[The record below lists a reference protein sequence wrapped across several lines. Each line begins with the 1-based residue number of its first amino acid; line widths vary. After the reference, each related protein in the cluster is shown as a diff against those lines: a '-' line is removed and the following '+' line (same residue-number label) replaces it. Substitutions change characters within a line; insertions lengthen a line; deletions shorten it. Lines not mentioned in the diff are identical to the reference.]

1 MVLLAVSQRW
11 PVLLYGPAGAGK
23 TALISKLA
31 RDYGSRVLSIHMEEQ
46 IDGKTLIGSY
56 VCTEQPGE
64 FRWQPGSLT
73 QAVLKGF
80 WVVFEDID
88 KAPADMQSILLP
100 LLEGATSFF
109 TGNGEGIRVAEGFRL
124 FSTVSSS
131 KLDISRATEETFER
145 VNQLAGFHYGTLS
158 SLGRFSLRDLLKWCK
173 RIAGLGFCF
182 TGDSLSSYV
191 RHSIYQEAVDIFAAF
206 STSAENRTSIM
217 KELAKM
223 WSVPISAAET
233 LYPVDKPLIQ
243 FRHQKKPF
251 VEVRSSLHVLERT
264 ACSVKYNEP
273 VLLVG
278 ETGTGKTTV
287 VQNLSMRLAQK
298 LTVLNMS
305 QQSDVADL
313 LGGYKPMDA
322 QFVCI
327 PLYMEFENL
336 FTSTFPIKD
345 NEEFLAHLKKYV
357 SDKNWKG
364 LLSGFRRGVKRSEK
378 LQHSG
383 LGTKRKRPLSEELQ
397 KAWGLFRLKLET
409 ASLQIGASAG
419 MIFSFV
425 EGAFVNALKT
435 GEWILLDEVNLAPPE
450 TLQRVIGVLE
460 EESGS
465 LCLAERGDVEYIHR
479 HPNFRIFAC
488 MNPATDAGKRDLP
501 FSIRSRFTEYFV
513 DDVMN
518 DEDLILFVN
527 QFMDDS
533 RSNQELVSNIVRFY
547 KLAKK
552 ESEDKLQDG
561 ANQKPQYSL
570 RIKTGATNDFLDS
583 YVLTP
588 SVRDHLCNLARAVF
602 IGRYPVLL
610 QGPTSSGKTSLVQFL
625 AATTGRE
632 FVRINNHEH
641 TDLQEYL
648 GSYIT
653 DSSGRLVFNEGILVK
668 AVRNG
673 HWIVLD
679 ELNLAPSDVLE
690 ALNRL
695 LDDNRELFVPE
706 LRETVPAHPDF
717 MLFATQNPPTL
728 YGGRKMLSRAFRNRF
743 VEIHVDEI
751 PQDELSEILEKRC
764 KVPESYAKKMVAVM
778 KELQLHRQSSKVF
791 AGKHGFITPRDLF
804 RWADRFRTF
813 GKSYEDLAR
822 DGYYLL
828 AERLRND
835 GEKRVVQD
843 VLEKQLRVNLAKDDM
858 YKQGP
863 GGAHWGLHLCKLAGV
878 PENLGNII
886 WTRSMWRL
894 YFLVER
900 CYKMREPVL
909 LVGETGGG
917 KTTVCQLLSKISSDI
932 TQASYTLNQLG
943 VVLDKYRRGVVSHP
957 NVTLQELDTMDQM
970 CRNLLQLHQKWQTI
984 FMWQDGPLVKAM
996 KDADLF
1002 LVDEI
1007 SLADDSVL
1015 ERLNS
1020 VLEPER
1026 KLIYRDPN
1034 VLFHLFSNEDAF
1046 VYGCLLLGTNMS
1058 LAEKGG
1064 TDLEKI
1070 IAHPNFFLLATM
1082 NPGGDYGKKE
1092 LSPALRNRFT
1102 EIWVPP
1108 VTDPIE
1114 LKSIAQERIID
1125 SELSYI
1131 VDLMLHFWEWF
1142 NQLQT
1147 GRMLTVRDLLSWV
1160 DFIRV
1165 AKSRLLPEY
1174 AFLHGAFLV
1183 LLDGLSLG
1191 TGISKGDAA
1200 DLRRKCLSFLLEEL
1214 KGIFRV
1220 PTPSVGSDIN
1230 ECNPSLNCSNLSVME
1245 SFGSE
1250 DIGDSADSNSC
1261 SAMPSE
1267 SLFGIH
1273 PFYIE
1278 KGDDLFEDKGFEF
1291 LAPTTRRNALRVL
1304 RAMQLPRPV
1313 LLEGSPGVGKTSLI
1327 VALGKYSGHTVVRIN
1342 LSEQTDLMD
1351 LLGSDLPVESDEGMQ
1366 FAWSDGILLQVYI
1379 EELVEDDYLF
1389 ICSSLY
1395 PSISR
1400 PILSK
1405 LILFN
1410 KRLHEDIMLH
1420 HKFGQDGSPWE
1431 FNLRD
1436 VIRSCQIIQGASGK
1450 SQLDRF
1456 LNTVYIQRMRTS
1468 ADRQEVIKL
1477 YEQVFGGKPLLNLN
1491 PRVQLNPRY
1500 LAVGSTYIS
1509 RHHSQSLRES
1519 SGELKILP
1527 AQRFSLEAVA
1537 HCVQQQWLCIL
1548 VGPPSSGK
1556 TSLIRLLAQL
1566 TGNVLNEL
1574 SLSST
1579 ADISEL
1585 LGCFEQYDAFRNY
1598 RLAIARIQCYINEYC
1613 NLQMESSSEAF
1624 TRREGLI
1631 TRWLSFLSSIGYGFS
1646 TSSTYDESWRTR
1658 SFNYVSLL
1666 VEIIKCLRLHRE
1678 KDILPVSWSS
1688 MDLDKTLITVRKLQD
1703 DHNRRRSSAKF
1714 EWVTGLLIKAIEN
1727 GEWIVLENANLCNPT
1742 VLDRIN
1748 SLVEQSGSITV
1759 NECGTVD
1766 GKPVVLH
1773 PHSQFRMF
1781 LTVNPTY
1788 GEVSRAMRNRGVE
1801 ICMMEPYLLLDEAR
1815 TETEL
1820 KDVKRF
1826 LVLSGIPVSEVI
1838 DSMANAHIYARDEG
1852 LHLGV
1857 TITYLELARWVQLF
1871 QRLLTSGNQPAWSL
1885 QISWEHTYLS
1895 SLGEVEGKEIVD
1907 HVKVSYLSV
1916 VKLHK
1921 YDPSR
1926 RGSSC
1931 LPGGWPTPLKLRD
1944 YVLYSKETSVQQNCM
1959 YLEFLASQAAS
1970 YSVGVAL
1977 SWLPKEQA
1985 LNASGGSLGTDLV
1998 NLKILHSGMFPKASN
2013 DMFITCG
2020 GKTESDLARTREVM
2034 FIAANWIMEQATE
2047 SDLQLYL
2054 LWFRW
2059 FASQL
2064 APICQFFNT
2073 YVTSLERELK
2083 HPIWDCIHSCGYELM
2098 TRHAVDLQTKPIPM
2112 LSLGLVDLSLS
2123 DEMSK
2128 SCSELLENAINS
2140 VGLLRRS
2147 CQQWDVVCEYEFIG
2161 KARYFV
2167 PVLRSLRR
2175 LEEEV
2180 LSLLVR
2186 SPSFDVLF
2194 QLYDNLLDDHISFW
2208 RALTS
2213 SQFEYLFISWH
2224 SVQKDVVKL
2233 QDFCPEVVKDF
2244 QEENKNLEEV
2254 SSWSFHSQKSLLWVH
2269 GGHPFVSSS
2278 ADVCQ
2283 KHFELLSLCE
2293 MFWRRR
2299 TISWDCDSPIDVAVS
2314 FMPELRFLAMQVSA
2328 KISSFVLEMWFR
2340 WHTSLWS
2347 HGPALA
2353 QNRLGLLVNAAL
2365 LPDMIFQ
2372 PIILAHK
2379 KSFEA
2384 DKFSAIKSLLAYAQ
2398 ENLITECDMNL
2409 MISLLA
2415 SSSHH
2420 GLTSLIKSFVE
2431 PLIGDI
2437 YLKSSSTDPVYTVG
2451 CAWLRLGGLRYH
2463 LLICCDDLD
2472 PAVKYSLKYSQLM
2485 GKIAALELETEVRK
2499 ECAHLAG
2506 CAPFREANKQRKML
2520 LEKLEAERTRLHRK
2534 LSVIFF
2540 SSVGHV
2546 VFRSDPGKF
2555 KKLKYECDE
2564 FVKLVTTSVCLA
2576 KDADSMNIEALTD
2589 HMQNWQ
2595 ETATCFIER
2604 LSSEYSGYLDI
2615 VQPVQVAIY
2624 EMKLGLSL
2632 VLSSAFCKE
2641 FVDRVDVD
2649 DIDIVLGTVYEF
2661 VRFPRGCASKA
2672 VSIMD
2677 ESRQGK
2683 FSSTCIKFSTNISAI
2698 DINLLEKLVT
2708 LSRDVNTDETVSD
2721 LQMKAVI
2728 HQNLLRRVAHSAAE
2742 DRFMDNDSFMLL
2754 DKIFEE
2760 FASSWVKMKVQL
2772 KTREDYE
2779 AQQYKFRPR
2788 AFKIEN
2794 VIGIDISNL
2803 GNSISNESFEEWQ
2816 ELVSEEKPTEEA
2828 DEGREIL
2835 EEDWNFLQESLVNDI
2850 VNIHNALFGSE
2861 DLVQTVSD
2869 ADRLSSFIDS
2879 YMVGIRIIKD
2889 LKGLSSSRLDAR
2901 LVPEHL
2907 LRLCLEHEEKFISS
2921 PKAEHAYNFYKDSNA
2936 SLMVKLVEPV
2946 LAFQQRILR
2955 LLSEWDDH
2963 LALQKIMDVIE
2974 MILSIPLDT
2983 PLAKALSGLQFLL
2996 SRVRILQETVSKFP
3010 LNDLLE
3016 PIFLLV
3022 SSWQK
3027 LEFES
3032 WPALLDDVQAQFETN
3047 AGKLWFPLYSV
3058 LQRKNSVDI
3067 EDYNQ
3072 STIQRHDVL
3081 QQPVML
3087 IVHQVAVKRGI
3098 KTQVVLGPPNLGDS
3112 FDQTQLSDN
3121 DRCIWWFS
3129 TWEKKEEIKQIWYT
3143 IEKISGIAIEDAEVW
3158 DDENKSSGKRRPLC
3172 ELLLSNL
3179 QNLLE
3184 SSGLAKH
3191 RSTSLK
3197 EGMSTGDTDIA
3208 ALDQLQRSHPRS
3220 PETEWKDVNG
3230 YHFKSI
3236 ASLHRLLQIGLNF
3249 HKDFNPEQVN
3259 RSCSYIDHLIA
3270 IQQDQR
3276 AAAYDF
3282 AEKLKGLRAYIL
3294 PLESLLSSSNSLDS
3308 LNSSNCSFAQ
3318 NQHELLDLYLLGHN
3332 KSITTLEVVNL
3343 HQYGVTKRME
3353 QLVHKNFLVIKEFED
3368 HLSVLIKQDVHGV
3381 SISGALLGHFK
3392 DIFEKGKIVA
3402 EEYYSGLQ
3410 ASCPSEMVDSSNH
3423 SRLQVRFD
3431 EALGAMYS
3439 RIVGVYCRVGSWSG
3453 RALSDKSFEN
3463 IPVWKDR
3470 FDSNVADLQLDSI
3483 RDELIETTQSA
3494 VSVMTLMLAEI
3505 FTSLYSHGFGISEE
3519 DQLDDTGRDKT
3530 QDAKGTGMGEG
3541 AGLNDVSDQITDEDQ
3556 LLGTSE
3562 KPSEEQDVLNDAP
3575 SNNDKGIEMEQDFA
3589 AATFSVSEESGD
3601 DDDGDD
3607 EDEQLES
3614 AMGETGT
3621 NSEIVDERLWD
3632 KDDGDDEK
3640 PSSRNEKYESG
3651 PSVED
3656 KDPSSR
3662 ELRARDETTS
3672 NADEAGEHD
3681 PNEIDTKNDDDN
3693 ENSEGLD
3700 STESM
3705 EDMNVDK
3712 EEAFSDPTGLQLDEP
3727 NRGSDEDISM
3737 DEPESVD
3744 PVEDVVPDE
3753 NNDGP
3758 EENTTTSVD
3767 DVLNDMEPEEMER
3780 NSEQDDPKH
3789 KESITEMDSEGP
3801 KNDVFEPD
3809 TLSNGKSAPQPGCV
3823 SLASAFRDAAPES
3836 NWNNSNDT
3844 QNDLAPMS
3852 GLPNATDNEMLVADS
3867 SKGGKLSDEQ
3877 PKTQLPQPDS
3887 SLLQKIQPNPC
3898 RNVGDA
3904 LDGWKERAK
3913 VSVDLQDENSVEA
3926 PVDVGDEDAGEYG
3939 FTSETDKGTAQALGP
3954 AASDQT
3960 DNKINEKKPDGEA
3973 TTANREEHTEMEVE
3987 ELPPDS
3993 RSVKSNAVNLGN
4005 KIEEQMEILNLEKRS
4020 EESLD
4025 VDRDHD
4031 REKMLDSF
4039 VSLRRSS
4046 MNEIH
4051 QLGKLS
4057 VSEDSI
4063 GKAQNLELLSC
4074 DVNANATSLWQRYEL
4089 LTTRLSQELAEQLRL
4104 VMEPTL
4110 ASKLQGDYKTGKRIN
4125 MKKVI
4130 SYIASHYRKDK
4141 IWLRRTRPNKRDY
4154 QVVIAVDDSRSMSE
4168 SHCRDV
4174 AIEALV
4180 TVCRAMSQ
4188 LEVGNLAV
4196 TSFGKKG
4203 NIRLLHD
4210 FDHPFNREA
4219 GVKMLSS
4226 LTFNQENTIAD
4237 EPVGDLLKYLNIM
4250 LDTAVANARLP
4261 SGHNPLQQLV
4271 LIIADGLFH
4280 EKKENLKRCVRDI
4293 LSKKRMVAFLLLDS
4307 PEKSIVDLEEVIFQ
4321 GGKVK
4326 FPKYMDS
4333 FPFPFYAVV
4342 RNIEA
4347 LPRTLADLLRQQLI
4361 TLNVDLLFT
4370 DCSGLSSCNTRGT
4383 NFTIV
4388 RVLNIAPHRVS
4399 STGYAKE
4406 VELMLE
4412 INKMRMRSTTFGKK
4426 HWSKLRMTV
4435 YED

>member
-1 MVLLAVSQRW
+1 MGNPFVLTATFRRSFKMVLLAVSQRW

-31 RDYGSRVLSIHMEEQ
+31 RDYGSRVLSIHMDEQ

-88 KAPADMQSILLP
+88 KALADVQSILLP

-109 TGNGEGIRVAEGFRL
+109 TGNGEAIRVAEGFRL

-131 KLDISRATEETFER
+131 KLDISRATEGKSMLGALWRRVVIGPSSSKDLLDVVNVWYPDLEPLGEKLIETFER

-182 TGDSLSSYV
+182 SGDSLSSYV

-206 STSAENRTSIM
+206 STSAENRMLIT
-217 KELAKM
+217 KEIAKI

-233 LYPVDKPLIQ
+233 LYPVDRPLIQ

-264 ACSVKYNEP
+264 ACSVKCNEP

-313 LGGYKPMDA
+313 LGGYKPMDT

-425 EGAFVNALKT
+425 EGAFVNALKN

-465 LCLAERGDVEYIHR
+465 LCLAERGDIEYIHR

-570 RIKTGATNDFLDS
+570 RSIYRALEYTKKARKRFEFKRALYDGFCMFFRTSLDESSAKLMKQLILTIIPGGSVPPHVSFDDYLIDWKKTGATNDFLDS

-588 SVRDHLCNLARAVF
+588 SVRDHLCNLARAIF

-673 HWIVLD
+673 YWIVLD

-886 WTRSMWRL
+886 WTRSMWKV
-894 YFLVER
+894 YFLVEL

-917 KTTVCQLLSKISSDI
+917 KTTVCQLLSICLGSKLHILNCHQYTETSDFLGGFYPVRERSRLSSEYKYLCEEMMQLQALIYFPGDAKISSDI

-970 CRNLLQLHQKWQTI
+970 CHNLLQLHQKWQTI

-996 KDADLF
+996 KDGDLF

-1007 SLADDSVL
+1007 ALADDSVL

-1026 KLIYRDPN
+1026 KL
-1034 VLFHLFSNEDAF
+1034 
-1046 VYGCLLLGTNMS
+1046 S

-1108 VTDPIE
+1108 VTDTIE

-1165 AKSRLLPEY
+1165 TKSSLLPEY

-1191 TGISKGDAA
+1191 TGISKSDAA
-1200 DLRRKCLSFLLEEL
+1200 DLRRKCLSFLQEEL
-1214 KGIFRV
+1214 K
-1220 PTPSVGSDIN
+1220 
-1230 ECNPSLNCSNLSVME
+1230 ECNPSLNCSNLSVM

-1250 DIGDSADSNSC
+1250 DIGETADSNSC

-1304 RAMQLPRPV
+1304 RAMQLPKPV

-1366 FAWSDGILLQVYI
+1366 FAWSDGILLQALKMGSWVLLDELNLAPQSVLEGLNAILDHRAEVFIPELGVTYKCPPSFRVFACQNPSNQGGGRKGLPKSFLNRFTKVYI

-1410 KRLHEDIMLH
+1410 KRLHEDTMLH

-1450 SQLDRF
+1450 SQLDQF
-1456 LNTVYIQRMRTS
+1456 LNTVYVQRMRTS

-1477 YEQVFGGKPLLNLN
+1477 YEQVFGEKPLLNLN

-1500 LAVGSTYIS
+1500 LVVGSTYIS

-1537 HCVQQQWLCIL
+1537 HCVQKQWLCIL
-1548 VGPPSSGK
+1548 VGPSSSGK

-1658 SFNYVSLL
+1658 SFNHVSLL

-1688 MDLDKTLITVRKLQD
+1688 VDLDKTLITVRKLQD

-1773 PHSQFRMF
+1773 PHPQFRMF

-1826 LVLSGIPVSEVI
+1826 LVLSGIPVSEFI

-1871 QRLLTSGNQPAWSL
+1871 QRLLTCGNQPVWSL

-1895 SLGEVEGKEIVD
+1895 SLGEVEGKEYVD

-1921 YDPSR
+1921 FDTSQ

-1944 YVLYSKETSVQQNCM
+1944 YVLYSKETSVLQNCM

-1985 LNASGGSLGTDLV
+1985 LNASGGSLGTALV

-2034 FIAANWIMEQATE
+2034 LIAANWIMEQATE

-2054 LWFRW
+2054 LWFSW

-2064 APICQFFNT
+2064 APICQFFST

-2083 HPIWDCIHSCGYELM
+2083 HPIWDCIHSCGHKLM
-2098 TRHAVDLQTKPIPM
+2098 THHAVDLQTTPIPI
-2112 LSLGLVDLSLS
+2112 LSLGLVDLSLP

-2147 CQQWDVVCEYEFIG
+2147 CQQWDVESAYEFIG

-2180 LSLLVR
+2180 LSLLVG

-2194 QLYDNLLDDHISFW
+2194 RLYDDLLDDHISFW

-2299 TISWDCDSPIDVAVS
+2299 TISWDRGMSLWSSPSSYETAIRNLFHTPPPPTPPLSPLFPFSPLSQCTSYVETNICVAVADSPIDVAVS
-2314 FMPELRFLAMQVSA
+2314 FMPELRFLAMQ
-2328 KISSFVLEMWFR
+2328 
-2340 WHTSLWS
+2340 
-2347 HGPALA
+2347 GP
-2353 QNRLGLLVNAAL
+2353 
-2365 LPDMIFQ
+2365 I
-2372 PIILAHK
+2372 
-2379 KSFEA
+2379 
-2384 DKFSAIKSLLAYAQ
+2384 
-2398 ENLITECDMNL
+2398 
-2409 MISLLA
+2409 A
-2415 SSSHH
+2415 SIDDCSC
-2420 GLTSLIKSFVE
+2420 
-2431 PLIGDI
+2431 
-2437 YLKSSSTDPVYTVG
+2437 VG
-2451 CAWLRLGGLRYH
+2451 
-2463 LLICCDDLD
+2463 
-2472 PAVKYSLKYSQLM
+2472 VM
-2485 GKIAALELETEVRK
+2485 E
-2499 ECAHLAG
+2499 
-2506 CAPFREANKQRKML
+2506 
-2520 LEKLEAERTRLHRK
+2520 
-2534 LSVIFF
+2534 
-2540 SSVGHV
+2540 
-2546 VFRSDPGKF
+2546 
-2555 KKLKYECDE
+2555 
-2564 FVKLVTTSVCLA
+2564 
-2576 KDADSMNIEALTD
+2576 
-2589 HMQNWQ
+2589 
-2595 ETATCFIER
+2595 
-2604 LSSEYSGYLDI
+2604 
-2615 VQPVQVAIY
+2615 
-2624 EMKLGLSL
+2624 
-2632 VLSSAFCKE
+2632 
-2641 FVDRVDVD
+2641 
-2649 DIDIVLGTVYEF
+2649 
-2661 VRFPRGCASKA
+2661 
-2672 VSIMD
+2672 
-2677 ESRQGK
+2677 
-2683 FSSTCIKFSTNISAI
+2683 
-2698 DINLLEKLVT
+2698 
-2708 LSRDVNTDETVSD
+2708 
-2721 LQMKAVI
+2721 
-2728 HQNLLRRVAHSAAE
+2728 
-2742 DRFMDNDSFMLL
+2742 
-2754 DKIFEE
+2754 
-2760 FASSWVKMKVQL
+2760 
-2772 KTREDYE
+2772 
-2779 AQQYKFRPR
+2779 
-2788 AFKIEN
+2788 
-2794 VIGIDISNL
+2794 
-2803 GNSISNESFEEWQ
+2803 
-2816 ELVSEEKPTEEA
+2816 
-2828 DEGREIL
+2828 
-2835 EEDWNFLQESLVNDI
+2835 NFLES
-2850 VNIHNALFGSE
+2850 
-2861 DLVQTVSD
+2861 
-2869 ADRLSSFIDS
+2869 
-2879 YMVGIRIIKD
+2879 
-2889 LKGLSSSRLDAR
+2889 
-2901 LVPEHL
+2901 
-2907 LRLCLEHEEKFISS
+2907 
-2921 PKAEHAYNFYKDSNA
+2921 
-2936 SLMVKLVEPV
+2936 
-2946 LAFQQRILR
+2946 
-2955 LLSEWDDH
+2955 
-2963 LALQKIMDVIE
+2963 
-2974 MILSIPLDT
+2974 
-2983 PLAKALSGLQFLL
+2983 
-2996 SRVRILQETVSKFP
+2996 
-3010 LNDLLE
+3010 
-3016 PIFLLV
+3016 
-3022 SSWQK
+3022 
-3027 LEFES
+3027 
-3032 WPALLDDVQAQFETN
+3032 
-3047 AGKLWFPLYSV
+3047 
-3058 LQRKNSVDI
+3058 
-3067 EDYNQ
+3067 
-3072 STIQRHDVL
+3072 
-3081 QQPVML
+3081 
-3087 IVHQVAVKRGI
+3087 
-3098 KTQVVLGPPNLGDS
+3098 
-3112 FDQTQLSDN
+3112 
-3121 DRCIWWFS
+3121 
-3129 TWEKKEEIKQIWYT
+3129 
-3143 IEKISGIAIEDAEVW
+3143 
-3158 DDENKSSGKRRPLC
+3158 
-3172 ELLLSNL
+3172 
-3179 QNLLE
+3179 
-3184 SSGLAKH
+3184 
-3191 RSTSLK
+3191 
-3197 EGMSTGDTDIA
+3197 
-3208 ALDQLQRSHPRS
+3208 
-3220 PETEWKDVNG
+3220 
-3230 YHFKSI
+3230 
-3236 ASLHRLLQIGLNF
+3236 
-3249 HKDFNPEQVN
+3249 
-3259 RSCSYIDHLIA
+3259 
-3270 IQQDQR
+3270 
-3276 AAAYDF
+3276 
-3282 AEKLKGLRAYIL
+3282 
-3294 PLESLLSSSNSLDS
+3294 
-3308 LNSSNCSFAQ
+3308 
-3318 NQHELLDLYLLGHN
+3318 
-3332 KSITTLEVVNL
+3332 
-3343 HQYGVTKRME
+3343 
-3353 QLVHKNFLVIKEFED
+3353 
-3368 HLSVLIKQDVHGV
+3368 
-3381 SISGALLGHFK
+3381 
-3392 DIFEKGKIVA
+3392 
-3402 EEYYSGLQ
+3402 
-3410 ASCPSEMVDSSNH
+3410 
-3423 SRLQVRFD
+3423 
-3431 EALGAMYS
+3431 
-3439 RIVGVYCRVGSWSG
+3439 
-3453 RALSDKSFEN
+3453 
-3463 IPVWKDR
+3463 
-3470 FDSNVADLQLDSI
+3470 
-3483 RDELIETTQSA
+3483 
-3494 VSVMTLMLAEI
+3494 
-3505 FTSLYSHGFGISEE
+3505 
-3519 DQLDDTGRDKT
+3519 
-3530 QDAKGTGMGEG
+3530 
-3541 AGLNDVSDQITDEDQ
+3541 
-3556 LLGTSE
+3556 
-3562 KPSEEQDVLNDAP
+3562 
-3575 SNNDKGIEMEQDFA
+3575 
-3589 AATFSVSEESGD
+3589 
-3601 DDDGDD
+3601 
-3607 EDEQLES
+3607 
-3614 AMGETGT
+3614 
-3621 NSEIVDERLWD
+3621 
-3632 KDDGDDEK
+3632 
-3640 PSSRNEKYESG
+3640 
-3651 PSVED
+3651 
-3656 KDPSSR
+3656 
-3662 ELRARDETTS
+3662 
-3672 NADEAGEHD
+3672 
-3681 PNEIDTKNDDDN
+3681 
-3693 ENSEGLD
+3693 
-3700 STESM
+3700 
-3705 EDMNVDK
+3705 
-3712 EEAFSDPTGLQLDEP
+3712 
-3727 NRGSDEDISM
+3727 
-3737 DEPESVD
+3737 
-3744 PVEDVVPDE
+3744 
-3753 NNDGP
+3753 
-3758 EENTTTSVD
+3758 
-3767 DVLNDMEPEEMER
+3767 
-3780 NSEQDDPKH
+3780 
-3789 KESITEMDSEGP
+3789 
-3801 KNDVFEPD
+3801 
-3809 TLSNGKSAPQPGCV
+3809 
-3823 SLASAFRDAAPES
+3823 
-3836 NWNNSNDT
+3836 
-3844 QNDLAPMS
+3844 
-3852 GLPNATDNEMLVADS
+3852 
-3867 SKGGKLSDEQ
+3867 
-3877 PKTQLPQPDS
+3877 
-3887 SLLQKIQPNPC
+3887 
-3898 RNVGDA
+3898 
-3904 LDGWKERAK
+3904 
-3913 VSVDLQDENSVEA
+3913 
-3926 PVDVGDEDAGEYG
+3926 
-3939 FTSETDKGTAQALGP
+3939 
-3954 AASDQT
+3954 
-3960 DNKINEKKPDGEA
+3960 
-3973 TTANREEHTEMEVE
+3973 
-3987 ELPPDS
+3987 
-3993 RSVKSNAVNLGN
+3993 
-4005 KIEEQMEILNLEKRS
+4005 
-4020 EESLD
+4020 
-4025 VDRDHD
+4025 
-4031 REKMLDSF
+4031 
-4039 VSLRRSS
+4039 
-4046 MNEIH
+4046 
-4051 QLGKLS
+4051 
-4057 VSEDSI
+4057 
-4063 GKAQNLELLSC
+4063 
-4074 DVNANATSLWQRYEL
+4074 
-4089 LTTRLSQELAEQLRL
+4089 
-4104 VMEPTL
+4104 
-4110 ASKLQGDYKTGKRIN
+4110 
-4125 MKKVI
+4125 
-4130 SYIASHYRKDK
+4130 
-4141 IWLRRTRPNKRDY
+4141 
-4154 QVVIAVDDSRSMSE
+4154 
-4168 SHCRDV
+4168 
-4174 AIEALV
+4174 
-4180 TVCRAMSQ
+4180 
-4188 LEVGNLAV
+4188 
-4196 TSFGKKG
+4196 
-4203 NIRLLHD
+4203 
-4210 FDHPFNREA
+4210 
-4219 GVKMLSS
+4219 
-4226 LTFNQENTIAD
+4226 
-4237 EPVGDLLKYLNIM
+4237 
-4250 LDTAVANARLP
+4250 
-4261 SGHNPLQQLV
+4261 
-4271 LIIADGLFH
+4271 
-4280 EKKENLKRCVRDI
+4280 
-4293 LSKKRMVAFLLLDS
+4293 
-4307 PEKSIVDLEEVIFQ
+4307 
-4321 GGKVK
+4321 
-4326 FPKYMDS
+4326 
-4333 FPFPFYAVV
+4333 
-4342 RNIEA
+4342 
-4347 LPRTLADLLRQQLI
+4347 
-4361 TLNVDLLFT
+4361 
-4370 DCSGLSSCNTRGT
+4370 
-4383 NFTIV
+4383 
-4388 RVLNIAPHRVS
+4388 
-4399 STGYAKE
+4399 
-4406 VELMLE
+4406 
-4412 INKMRMRSTTFGKK
+4412 
-4426 HWSKLRMTV
+4426 
-4435 YED
+4435 